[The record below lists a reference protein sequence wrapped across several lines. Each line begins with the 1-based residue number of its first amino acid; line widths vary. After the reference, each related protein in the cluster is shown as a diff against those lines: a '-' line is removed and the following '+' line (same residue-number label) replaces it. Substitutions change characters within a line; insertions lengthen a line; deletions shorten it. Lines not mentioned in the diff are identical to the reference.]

1 MRSMLSTS
9 SRATSRAFRL
19 TVAAAR
25 TTSVRTSA
33 LDLRRGHR
41 PSSSRRAALSSSG
54 MTSLMSG
61 EASTYGYEPGAL
73 IEPLLALLLERL
85 RARIRDRSIDRPDR
99 QRIAAP
105 ACRAALPYEALE
117 RILLVDPRREHGN
130 RPAALR
136 HDEALPGLH
145 PPHVPAEVL
154 PELTDPDALLHFRK
168 VAHVKLHGG
177 GGGGP
182 PPPRGAPPPPPLRRG

>member
-25 TTSVRTSA
+25 TTSVRTRA

-41 PSSSRRAALSSSG
+41 LSSSRRAAVSCSG
-54 MTSLMSG
+54 MTSLTSA

-85 RARIRDRSIDRPDR
+85 RARIRDRRGDRPDGK
-99 QRIAAP
+99 RIAPP
-105 ACRAALPYEALE
+105 ARRAALPYEAL
-117 RILLVDPRREHGN
+117 
-130 RPAALR
+130 
-136 HDEALPGLH
+136 
-145 PPHVPAEVL
+145 
-154 PELTDPDALLHFRK
+154 
-168 VAHVKLHGG
+168 
-177 GGGGP
+177 
-182 PPPRGAPPPPPLRRG
+182 